1 MLHSIC
7 VISLDMLIYRCS
19 QVEAPHIYMNMLLK
33 NNYAFEQGMKGERGD
48 SGRPGVHVSLHVCVC
63 VIYI

>member
-1 MLHSIC
+1 
-7 VISLDMLIYRCS
+7 
-19 QVEAPHIYMNMLLK
+19 MNMLLK

-63 VIYI
+63 VIYIYKHTLILLCYMYGKILL